1 MRIQVDDIRMYFDVE
16 GSKLRPHGKSMRQMP
31 TLLLIHGGPGFDHS
45 GFKPAFAEVAAVAQ
59 VVYLDLRGNGRSDAG
74 PEQKWS
80 LEQWAQDVHSFC
92 DALSIENPI
101 VLGHSLG
108 GIVAMVYAL
117 RFPDHPAK
125 LVLSSTSTQPTI
137 GERSFAVFERLGGPR
152 ARDAAMAFW
161 TKPDDSSFAEYEAV
175 CIPLYTRTAP
185 TAGFYER
192 AVRNPA
198 MQLVFFESELR
209 RLDLLRQ
216 LDRIKCPTLV
226 MAGEE
231 DPVTPLAESEDI
243 AAAIQPELVKMVRFA
258 NAGHGVYRDRP
269 EAFFRELRDFIVA

>member
-152 ARDAAMAFW
+152 ARAAAMAFW

-175 CIPLYTRTAP
+175 CIPLYTRGP
-185 TAGFYER
+185 H
-192 AVRNPA
+192 
-198 MQLVFFESELR
+198 R
-209 RLDLLRQ
+209 RLVSMSERCAIPRCSWCSSNPNCGGWICYANWIESNAQPWSWQARRIPLLHLLNQ
-216 LDRIKCPTLV
+216 RI
-226 MAGEE
+226 
-231 DPVTPLAESEDI
+231 SRR
-243 AAAIQPELVKMVRFA
+243 RF
-258 NAGHGVYRDRP
+258 RRS
-269 EAFFRELRDFIVA
+269 